1 MMFQKI
7 ENFAVLVLRSVAILS
22 LVALFGLI
30 LINIVARTAGFS
42 GFAWLDE
49 VVRGSFAYMVFF
61 GAAALWLRNDHFQVD
76 WFELALINPKA
87 VWFLKTLIAVLC
99 LGFLFTMTYYGWV
112 LFSKANAVTPI
123 LRIPERLFYL
133 AIPIS
138 GGLMAIHTLTRLFF
152 ETKNTFTKEIENH
165 DL

>member
-1 MMFQKI
+1 MLQKI
-7 ENFAVLVLRSVAILS
+7 ENFAVTMLRSIAILS

-30 LINIVARTAGFS
+30 LVNIVVRTAGFS
-42 GFAWLDE
+42 GFAWFDE

-61 GAAALWLRNDHFQVD
+61 GAAALWLRNDHFRVD
-76 WFELALINPKA
+76 WLELLLINRKA
-87 VWFLKTLIAVLC
+87 AWFLRTVIALLC
-99 LGFLFTMTYYGWV
+99 LGFLITMTYYGWI

-138 GGLMAIHTLTRLFF
+138 GGLMTIHTLTRLIL
-152 ETKNTFTKEIENH
+152 ETKTTFTKEIVNH